1 MQYFG
6 FIFASYAITALVLG
20 ALIAWVILDHRGR
33 RAELAALEAQG
44 VRRRSDRVSKSGR

>member
-20 ALIAWVILDHRGR
+20 ALIAWVIMVHRGR
-33 RAELAALEAQG
+33 RAELSALEAQG
-44 VRRRSDRVSKSGR
+44 IRRRSERAGESGR